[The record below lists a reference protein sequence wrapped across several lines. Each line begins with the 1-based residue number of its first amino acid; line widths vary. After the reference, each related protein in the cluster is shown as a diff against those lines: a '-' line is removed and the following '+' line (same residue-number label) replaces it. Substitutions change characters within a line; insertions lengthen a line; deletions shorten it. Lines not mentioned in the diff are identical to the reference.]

1 MPRFVSYVVRELFSL
16 SRWRDPNFR
25 GTVVPLVGL
34 VAMIVYFL
42 FESPGFGTVSNFV
55 SILQNGAGLLIIATG
70 ATWVILMGSIDLS
83 VGSVAVLSGLVS
95 AQLMQNHGVAFS
107 VTIAVLAGVGA
118 GVMNGILFAY
128 AKLPSFLVTLGT
140 SLAISG
146 IGLELTGGASVE
158 VFNQGYLNIAQAD
171 FIPSV
176 PNIVLWSILIW
187 VVAVAVGIWTRFG
200 RYAYAIGGGEV
211 VARLSGVA
219 VQRFKFY
226 AFVVCATLAG
236 ISGVLTTSLLGAGSP
251 AYTATSGDIV
261 LLSVAAVVMGGTALT
276 GGVGGVHRTMIGVA
290 STLDLGGWPQ
300 RDECATI
307 QASHDRGR
315 GRHSG
320 RFTYDR
326 PI

>member
-1 MPRFVSYVVRELFSL
+1 
-16 SRWRDPNFR
+16 
-25 GTVVPLVGL
+25 
-34 VAMIVYFL
+34 MIVYFVL
-42 FESPGFGTVSNFV
+42 ESPGFGTWSNLVSV
-55 SILQNGAGLLIIATG
+55 LQNGAGLLIIATG

-83 VGSVAVLSGLVS
+83 VGSVAVLSGLIS
-95 AQLMQNHGVAFS
+95 AVLMQNHGVLFS
-107 VTIAVLAGVGA
+107 VAIAVLAGVGA

-158 VFNQGYLNIAQAD
+158 VFNQGYLNISQAD
-171 FIPSV
+171 FIPAV

-226 AFVVCATLAG
+226 SFVVCATLAG

-276 GGVGGVHRTMIGVA
+276 GGVGGVHRTMIGALVLSILEDGLSGMSVQPFRQAMIEGAVVILAVA
-290 STLDLGGWPQ
+290 L
-300 RDECATI
+300 TI
-307 QASHDRGR
+307 DR
-315 GRHSG
+315 SKL
-320 RFTYDR
+320 TVLK
-326 PI
+326 